1 MHEPFLELRDIGKTY
16 PGVTALAGVSLAVAK
31 GEVVGLI
38 GENGAGKSTLMKV
51 LGGVVA
57 PNTGSIVIDGVAHPA
72 LTVTQSMR
80 AGIAFVHQ
88 ELNLFENL
96 SVAANVLI
104 GREPRMGGPL
114 RLIDQA
120 RLKRTVEPLLARL
133 NVDFGPD
140 TSVAVLS
147 IAQRQ
152 MVEIAKALSLDAQLI
167 IMDEPTSS
175 LTLSETERL
184 ISVVAE
190 LKAHGVSVIYITHR
204 LGEIKQCA
212 DRVVCLRDGRMVG
225 TLAKD
230 EIAHGAMIR
239 LMIGRDLKSLYIPP
253 KVTPTTGCEIK
264 ELRTSAFPDRTVSLE
279 IRRGE
284 ILGLAG
290 LIGSGR
296 TSLARTVF
304 GIDPPLGGEIRLDD
318 KPLRIASP
326 RDAIARGIY
335 LAPEDRKRA
344 GLVLDLPIRENVTLA
359 DLPTYATWWLIR
371 GSAEATAAE
380 RQRARLGIKAP
391 SVDVPTVTLSGGNQQ
406 KVVLAKW
413 LSMRPRVIVFDE
425 PTRGIDIGAKS
436 EIYEL
441 MRDLADNGVAILM
454 ISSDIE
460 EVIGVSDRI
469 AVMHEGTISG
479 FLERPRFSEHNVL
492 ELAVGHALAA

>member
-1 MHEPFLELRDIGKTY
+1 
-16 PGVTALAGVSLAVAK
+16 
-31 GEVVGLI
+31 
-38 GENGAGKSTLMKV
+38 
-51 LGGVVA
+51 
-57 PNTGSIVIDGVAHPA
+57 
-72 LTVTQSMR
+72 
-80 AGIAFVHQ
+80 
-88 ELNLFENL
+88 
-96 SVAANVLI
+96 
-104 GREPRMGGPL
+104 
-114 RLIDQA
+114 
-120 RLKRTVEPLLARL
+120 
-133 NVDFGPD
+133 
-140 TSVAVLS
+140 
-147 IAQRQ
+147 
-152 MVEIAKALSLDAQLI
+152 
-167 IMDEPTSS
+167 
-175 LTLSETERL
+175 
-184 ISVVAE
+184 
-190 LKAHGVSVIYITHR
+190 
-204 LGEIKQCA
+204 
-212 DRVVCLRDGRMVG
+212 MVG

-304 GIDPPLGGEIRLDD
+304 GIDPPLGGEIRLDGQ
-318 KPLRIASP
+318 PLRIASP

-425 PTRGIDIGAKS
+425 PTRGIDVGAKS

-441 MRDLADNGVAILM
+441 MRDLADKGVAILM
-454 ISSDIE
+454 ISSDME

>member
-16 PGVTALAGVSLAVAK
+16 PGVTALAGVSLAVAP

-57 PNTGSIVIDGVAHPA
+57 PDAGTIVIDGIERPA
-72 LTVTQSMR
+72 VTVTESMR

-104 GREPRMGGPL
+104 GREPRNGGPL

-120 RLKRTVEPLLARL
+120 RLRRTVEPLLKRL

-140 TSVAVLS
+140 TPVAVLS

-152 MVEIAKALSLDAQLI
+152 MVEIAKALSLDARLI

-184 ISVVAE
+184 LSVVAE

-204 LGEIKQCA
+204 LGEIRQCA
-212 DRVVCLRDGRMVG
+212 DRVVCLRDGRLVG
-225 TLAKD
+225 TLAKG
-230 EIAHGAMIR
+230 EIAHGTMIR

-253 KVTPTTGCEIK
+253 KVTPTAGCEIR
-264 ELRTSAFPDRTVSLE
+264 ELRTTAFPDRTVSLE

-304 GIDPPLGGEIRLDD
+304 GIDPALSGEIRLDGE
-318 KPLRIASP
+318 PVRIRSP
-326 RDAIARGIY
+326 KDAIARGIY
-335 LAPEDRKRA
+335 LAPEDRKRS
-344 GLVLDLPIRENVTLA
+344 GLVLDMPIRENVTLA
-359 DLPTYATWWLIR
+359 DLGSYATWWLVR
-371 GSAEATAAE
+371 GGAEAAAAE

-425 PTRGIDIGAKS
+425 PTRGIDVGAKS

-441 MRDLADNGVAILM
+441 MRDLADKGVAILM
-454 ISSDIE
+454 ISSDME